1 MIRVER
7 SQTRSRRRIEPPST
21 WFDKARDQTAD
32 AIRDGSGHEVDAGV
46 YAHDDL
52 RAALEELFHHKCAY
66 CEINIS
72 SGFNWDVEH
81 FRPKGRVIE
90 RSEHPGYYWLAY
102 EWTNLYPSCQHCN
115 QARKDRKLFD
125 DPTEGP
131 TRGKK
136 DQFPLADETTRAM
149 DPDDDITSEKR
160 LLLDPCGDQPED
172 HVAFGADGGA
182 IAIADDSQAKASI
195 HVYHLNRRRLKKDR
209 RLRIQQTVEVLR
221 VVDELRAAGHHA
233 PAGRLLDTV
242 RDQFATDASPLAGV
256 VRSILHDPAA
266 FGLLS

>member
-1 MIRVER
+1 MIRVKR
-7 SQTRSRRRIEPPST
+7 SQTRGGRRIEPPST
-21 WFDKARDQTAD
+21 WFDKARDKTAD
-32 AIRDGSGHEVDAGV
+32 AIREGASHVVDDGV

-52 RAALEELFHHKCAY
+52 RAALEQLFHHKCAY

-72 SGFNWDVEH
+72 AGFNWDVEH

-90 RSEHPGYYWLAY
+90 RSDHPGYYWLAY
-102 EWTNLYPSCQHCN
+102 EWKNLYPSCQHCN

-136 DQFPLADETTRAM
+136 DQFPLADESTRAM

-160 LLLDPCGDQPED
+160 LLLDPCGDQPEN

-195 HVYHLNRRRLKKDR
+195 HVYHLNRRRLKKAR
-209 RLRIQQTVEVLR
+209 RARIQETLDILR
-221 VVDELRAAGHHA
+221 VVQQLRAAGRSA
-233 PAGRLLDTV
+233 DADSLLNIV
-242 RDQFATDASPLAGV
+242 RKRFAAAATPFAGV
-256 VRSILHDPAA
+256 VRSILRDPAA
-266 FGLLS
+266 FGLR